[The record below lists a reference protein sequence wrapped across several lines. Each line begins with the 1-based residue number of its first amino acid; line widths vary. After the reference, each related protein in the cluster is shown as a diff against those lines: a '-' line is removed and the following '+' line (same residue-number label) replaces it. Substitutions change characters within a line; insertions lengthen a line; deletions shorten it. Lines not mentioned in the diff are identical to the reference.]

1 MIAKQLRFPEDIR
14 ICQNY
19 AEFVGQVGH
28 KTNENSAGDNKPYR
42 KYAQFQIKAF
52 RERYTKLQKDDRSYQ
67 KLQNSQLQQDE
78 KYMDFIRDDGSC

>member
-42 KYAQFQIKAF
+42 KYA
-52 RERYTKLQKDDRSYQ
+52 
-67 KLQNSQLQQDE
+67 
-78 KYMDFIRDDGSC
+78 